1 MDFPLLQCVS
11 FNKYNMKKKKSVF
24 SYIIILLKKIELTNV
39 LTFKSDWTVF

>member
-11 FNKYNMKKKKSVF
+11 FNKYNMKKKSVI

-39 LTFKSDWTVF
+39 LTFKSDWAVF